1 MLGTNWKQIFQKSAG
16 KPLPSGEYCY
26 FCGRKQK
33 KCWIMTTFALN
44 NLWTYLQGLMLS
56 QSEREWLVGKL
67 SEPVE
72 KVSDMAKEDTA
83 KKTYKAIPISP
94 KLKWL
99 RIHIA
104 AAPQWNR
111 QEAWNR
117 LTDKQRE
124 EATKLH
130 LSAEDMDERTFYII
144 EKHLR

>member
-1 MLGTNWKQIFQKSAG
+1 
-16 KPLPSGEYCY
+16 
-26 FCGRKQK
+26 
-33 KCWIMTTFALN
+33 MTTFALN

-56 QSEREWLVGKL
+56 QSDREWLMGKL

-72 KVSDMAKEDTA
+72 KTSTEAKEDTV
-83 KKTYKAIPISP
+83 KESYKVIPVSP

-104 AAPQWNR
+104 AAPEWNR

-124 EATKLH
+124 EATRLH

>member
-1 MLGTNWKQIFQKSAG
+1 
-16 KPLPSGEYCY
+16 
-26 FCGRKQK
+26 
-33 KCWIMTTFALN
+33 MTTVALN
-44 NLWTYLQGLMLS
+44 NLWKYLQGLMLS
-56 QSEREWLVGKL
+56 RSDREWLVGKL
-67 SEPVE
+67 SEPMDQVSVE
-72 KVSDMAKEDTA
+72 AKEDTS
-83 KKTYKAIPISP
+83 KKTYKEIPISP

-104 AAPQWNR
+104 AAPKWNR

-124 EATKLH
+124 EATRLN